1 MPMIRVEMFAGRTP
15 EMKRALAQEL
25 TDAFTRVTGVSAD
38 SVSLV
43 FTDVDKG
50 DWAQAG
56 RLYSDPASD

>member
-25 TDAFTRVTGVSAD
+25 TDAFTRVTGTSAS

-50 DWAQAG
+50 DWANAG
-56 RLYSDPASD
+56 RLYSDPAPK